1 MEMMFMALGLIDFVA
16 GGILFLDISPLTKL
30 IAIALL
36 TKGFVTVFKSIQ
48 H

>member
-1 MEMMFMALGLIDFVA
+1 MYLRFLALGLIDLVA
-16 GGILFLDISPLTKL
+16 GGILFFNEPIHIKI

-36 TKGFVTVFKSIQ
+36 TKGAITAIKSIQ